1 MIKFIV
7 DTQLPPKL
15 SRYLRAEGYD
25 TRHTT
30 DFPTGHLLKDPEI
43 IQIAIDE
50 QRIIVTKDQDFF
62 DNYLLKGPPPVVLLL
77 EFGNIGNKE
86 LIDFFIANQPTL
98 LNLLEGGSEMILFSR
113 ERITEYK
120 L

>member
-1 MIKFIV
+1 MKFLV

-15 SRYLRAEGYD
+15 SKYFLAQNYD
-25 TRHTT
+25 SKHTT
-30 DFPTGHLLKDPEI
+30 DLLEGHLLKDSEI
-43 IQIAIDE
+43 IEIAIAE
-50 QRIIVTKDQDFF
+50 ERVVVTKDQDFF
-62 DNYLLKGPPPVVLLL
+62 DNYLLKGAPPVVLLL
-77 EFGNIGNKE
+77 EFGNIGNQE
-86 LIDFFIANQPTL
+86 LIDFFTANQSTL